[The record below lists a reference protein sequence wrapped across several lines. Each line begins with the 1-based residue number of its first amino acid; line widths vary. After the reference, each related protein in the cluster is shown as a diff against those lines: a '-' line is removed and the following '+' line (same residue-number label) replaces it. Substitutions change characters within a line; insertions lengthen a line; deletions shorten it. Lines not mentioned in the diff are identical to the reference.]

1 MSRPAMTAAAWIGVW
16 LLAGGAMRGQVAA
29 AAPAPPTATAP
40 VDSAAAAGPRV
51 TLRWK
56 AREQGMTYGYIVYRS
71 ERRAGPFVRRNE
83 AIVRVP
89 DDGGTGVHE
98 YVWVDEAVTAG
109 VTYFY
114 YIDAVGTG
122 GVKERLSGVIEKRVA
137 PAAPAPVPTEPTP
150 SPPGGAR

>member
-1 MSRPAMTAAAWIGVW
+1 MRTVAWIGA
-16 LLAGGAMRGQVAA
+16 LLLVGGV
-29 AAPAPPTATAP
+29 AAPAPP
-40 VDSAAAAGPRV
+40 RV
-51 TLRWK
+51 TVRWK
-56 AREQGMTYGYIVYRS
+56 AREQGMTYGYLIYRS

-89 DDGGTGVHE
+89 DAGGTGVHE

-122 GVKERLSGVIEKRVA
+122 GVKERLSGVIEKRVS
-137 PAAPAPVPTEPTP
+137 PSTPAPAPTPAPMPTP
-150 SPPGGAR
+150 SPPGGER